1 MTIETMLV
9 CKFKSTKYLN
19 ADIVQPIS
27 KMSLQKCN
35 HDTLH
40 KSSNTVYHGLIN
52 SKMKHIFNYFC
63 SSHEANEWMV
73 SFYLIV
79 YVICHA

>member
-1 MTIETMLV
+1 MLV

-40 KSSNTVYHGLIN
+40 KSAGIMGLLIAKLNTFLI
-52 SKMKHIFNYFC
+52 IFVRHTKPTNGWCLF
-63 SSHEANEWMV
+63 
-73 SFYLIV
+73 I
-79 YVICHA
+79 